1 MASLRAFGAAVT
13 DAMHKRSV
21 KADPPCPESSL
32 AAEPPPLV
40 ASSPLHVADVLIT
53 AHGDEAFWAASLEA
67 IAKLKGGDKDA
78 FHEWKGIADA
88 VTQLEQ
94 GAELAQAEPRSMALK
109 QWTPKAKRESS
120 LP

>member
-1 MASLRAFGAAVT
+1 
-13 DAMHKRSV
+13 
-21 KADPPCPESSL
+21 
-32 AAEPPPLV
+32 
-40 ASSPLHVADVLIT
+40 VLIT
-53 AHGDEAFWAASLEA
+53 AHGDDAFWAASHEA
-67 IAKLKGGDKDA
+67 IRKLKGGDKDA

-109 QWTPKAKRESS
+109 QWTPKAKRESR